1 MRKLRKYFSPNK
13 TNSSNASNEDN
24 ETRCKKKKKNKN
36 NLRNREN
43 HPKIGAGVFG
53 DEHARMR
60 KSSRK

>member
-1 MRKLRKYFSPNK
+1 M
-13 TNSSNASNEDN
+13 
-24 ETRCKKKKKNKN
+24 KKKTKNKN

-60 KSSRK
+60 KSSRKWTNASEEKKNEIDQRDLINDLKEEE